1 MMTRLLFSY
10 FLLLIFIACQPMPSA
25 TATSR
30 PTPLAS
36 ATLLPPATVTLP
48 TNASPTAVSTP
59 TVTPAELKRRAGPIC
74 ENAFSALVESGP
86 LAPPFAVLKKMEYAD
101 TPSWDVS
108 HPLPHLGSLSASA
121 VKTLFCVS
129 ETRAQ
134 TGTYTDGSP
143 AYQFFW
149 EVRAIS
155 WPGGKVIGKN
165 TFTGS
170 TPPEINVFL
179 AGFPEGLS
187 PYKEFAAWFFN
198 QVEHPSFLYFN
209 DAITSLALSRDG
221 QLAAFGTA
229 IANQVVDGDY
239 QAKIFLF
246 NPSFLQTEVGTASFL
261 DVLDGHQGMV
271 TSLAFSPE
279 GNMLASS
286 GYDRFIKFWDMVSGR
301 LSGQVNVPDTP
312 NFLSFS
318 PDGSKLVV
326 ASDLEV
332 TFLNSVSM
340 ETEKSIPVSSGGNLV
355 FSPDGN
361 LVYVSTPFNITVI
374 DSNAG
379 TAILEFPDPSA
390 LVPTTTVTDDGTIVS
405 VTYETPNVVD
415 NFALSPDGTQ
425 IATYTVNPATDTGPG
440 GENVRLA
447 TWDAKSG
454 KYKSEINFFA
464 ESIQAMKFS
473 SDGTRL
479 ALGNGNEIWVWDT
492 SAWQMVKRLSG
503 HVDLVEDL
511 TFTPDGKTIISASR
525 DGTIRSWS
533 LDE

>member
-1 MMTRLLFSY
+1 MTRGALAG
-10 FLLLIFIACQPMPSA
+10 FLTLILMACQPAPAAKVPTTLPSEIPPP
-25 TATSR
+25 TATVVPAPTPSQTAVSR
-30 PTPLAS
+30 PTTS
-36 ATLLPPATVTLP
+36 
-48 TNASPTAVSTP
+48 
-59 TVTPAELKRRAGPIC
+59 PAELKRRASPTC
-74 ENAFSALVESGP
+74 ENAFSALVETGP
-86 LAPPFAVLKKMEYAD
+86 LMPPFAVLKKLEYAD
-101 TPSWDVS
+101 APSWDIS
-108 HPLPHLGSLSASA
+108 HPLPHLGSLSASE

-129 ETRAQ
+129 ETRVQ
-134 TGTYTDGSP
+134 TGVYTDGST

-155 WPGGKVIGKN
+155 WPGGKVIAKN

-170 TPPEINVFL
+170 TPPEINLFL
-179 AGFPEGLS
+179 SGSSEGLS
-187 PYKEFAAWFFN
+187 PYKEFAAWVFN

-229 IANQVVDGDY
+229 IANQVVAGDY

-246 NPSFLQTEVGTASFL
+246 NPSILQTEVGTTLFL

-286 GYDRFIKFWDMVSGR
+286 GYDRFIKFWDMESGR
-301 LSGQVNVPDTP
+301 LSGQVNVQDTP
-312 NFLSFS
+312 NFLAFS
-318 PDGSKLVV
+318 PDGSRLVV
-326 ASDLEV
+326 ASNLEV

-340 ETEKSIPVSSGGNLV
+340 EIENSIPVSSGCNLV

-390 LVPTTTVTDDGTIVS
+390 LVPTTTVADDGTIVS

-425 IATYTVNPATDTGPG
+425 IATYSVNPVTDTHPG

-447 TWDAKSG
+447 IWDAKSG

-479 ALGNGNEIWVWDT
+479 ALGNGNEIWIWDT
-492 SAWQMVKRLSG
+492 SAWQIVKRLSG
-503 HVDLVEDL
+503 HIDLVEDL
-511 TFTPDGKTIISASR
+511 TFTPDGKVVISASR